1 MSLFNFEIVE
11 RTLPVKLL
19 PERINSLIVVTLPKD
34 SGIQPDKWQ
43 LKRFKRQREWRIP
56 IESGTLPKI
65 PV

>member
-43 LKRFKRQREWRIP
+43 LKRFKCQREWRIL
-56 IESGTLPKI
+56 IELGTLPKI
-65 PV
+65 PI